1 MRYPDGGFLP
11 GCVEKMKYF
20 DIIELVFIMSLVTIL
35 QEALDK
41 VKVELAREQMNRKRI
56 QAELYEVEQR
66 IKAKKLEILQRER
79 DLIIAANEI
88 NENQENIYRS
98 KGPNRIAG
106 SFF

>member
-1 MRYPDGGFLP
+1 
-11 GCVEKMKYF
+11 
-20 DIIELVFIMSLVTIL
+20 MSLVTNL

-41 VKVELAREQMNRKRI
+41 AKVELSREQMRRKRI

-66 IKAKKLEILQRER
+66 IKAKKLEILQQER
-79 DLIIAANEI
+79 DLIVAANEI
-88 NENQENIYRS
+88 YENQENIYHS

>member
-1 MRYPDGGFLP
+1 
-11 GCVEKMKYF
+11 MKYF
-20 DIIELVFIMSLVTIL
+20 DIIELVFIMSLVTNL

-41 VKVELAREQMNRKRI
+41 AKVELSREQMRRKRI

-66 IKAKKLEILQRER
+66 IKAKKLEILQQER
-79 DLIIAANEI
+79 DLIVVANEI
-88 NENQENIYRS
+88 YENQENIYQS

>member
-1 MRYPDGGFLP
+1 
-11 GCVEKMKYF
+11 
-20 DIIELVFIMSLVTIL
+20 MSLVTNL

-41 VKVELAREQMNRKRI
+41 AKVELSREQMRRKRI

-66 IKAKKLEILQRER
+66 IKAKKLEILQQER
-79 DLIIAANEI
+79 DLIVVANEI
-88 NENQENIYRS
+88 YENQENIYQS